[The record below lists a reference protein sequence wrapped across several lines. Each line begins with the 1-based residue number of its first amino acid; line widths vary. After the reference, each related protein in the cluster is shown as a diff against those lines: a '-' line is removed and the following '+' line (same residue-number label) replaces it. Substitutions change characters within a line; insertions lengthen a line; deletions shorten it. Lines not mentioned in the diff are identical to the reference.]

1 MQESKMEYADVYD
14 YESFDGSFDFEP
26 DETPEV
32 TFDELDYDERASIE
46 AMLRDN
52 Q

>member
-1 MQESKMEYADVYD
+1 MEYADVFD
-14 YESFDGSFDFEP
+14 FEADDSFYFEP
-26 DETPEV
+26 DETLEV